1 MTTLKEREVLGKTTI
16 DIISQAAGEDGFAFE
31 YLWMWARMSRTLDDI
46 FDADHEVTREEL
58 LEVFEYMF
66 VKMPTNPF
74 FNEYKDVLTSQ
85 HVSMYNAWMAA
96 NKRENGDE
104 TDQIYAH
111 VWRDTHHEV
120 IPIVALLTQG
130 YRAMEKVSELIR
142 TTFKN
147 KLGE

>member
-1 MTTLKEREVLGKTTI
+1 MTTEKEREVIQQQTF
-16 DIISQAAGEDGFAFE
+16 DIINMAAGKDRHAHD
-31 YLWMWARMSRTLDDI
+31 YLWMIARITRTMDDI
-46 FDADHEVTREEL
+46 YDQDQVVTREDI
-58 LEVFEYMF
+58 LEVFEYLF
-66 VKMPTNPF
+66 VRLPSNPF
-74 FNEYKDVLTSQ
+74 FTYHRNTLLSQ
-85 HVSMYNAWMAA
+85 HLSMYNAWMAA

-120 IPIVALLTQG
+120 VPIVALLTQG